1 MSKRSSSRNT
11 RNTNA
16 GRVTIGGITGVVVVA
31 ILLIAQY
38 ALGIDVL
45 NTEEEAPPP
54 PVVDAPADPSV
65 GLVAIPGGYDGG
77 WFQLYFTDPLNTQ
90 DESRFIGAPI
100 EDALVAAIDA
110 AQQRIDVAVFEMTSQ
125 PVTDAL
131 LRAHERGVQ
140 IRVVT
145 DGDHG
150 LERPDTTLDQ
160 LDAVGIPIVSD
171 GSRGAYMHNK
181 FFVIDRLYIWTGSTN
196 ITTNGFYNNN
206 NNALLI
212 RSSQLARNYE
222 DEFEELFA
230 GQFGPTSP
238 GTIRHTDVT
247 ISGTR
252 IETFFESEGNAS
264 NQRDFPARLAEL
276 LDEAHT
282 VRFLANVLTRDD
294 LMQPMIARAQAGEL
308 DVMGVVESVQRR
320 FTMPMFCAG
329 MQVRQDGNPNIMHHK
344 VFILDDEIVV
354 TGSFNFSAG
363 AADSNDENIL
373 IIHNRDIAQAYL
385 EEFQRRW
392 SEASP
397 VPDSALTC

>member
-1 MSKRSSSRNT
+1 MSKSSSGRST
-11 RNTNA
+11 RNTNT
-16 GRVTIGGITGVVVVA
+16 GCVTIGGITGVVVLV

-38 ALGIDVL
+38 VLDIDVL
-45 NTEEEAPPP
+45 DTEEEAPPP
-54 PVVDAPADPSV
+54 AIDAPAEPTT

-77 WFQLYFTDPLNTQ
+77 WFQLYFTDPINTQ

-100 EDALVAAIDA
+100 EDALVAAIDRA
-110 AQQRIDVAVFEMTSQ
+110 EQRIDAAVFEMTSQ

-140 IRVVT
+140 IRIVT

-160 LDAVGIPIVSD
+160 LEDVDIPIVSD
-171 GSRGAYMHNK
+171 GNRGAYMHNK
-181 FFVIDRLYIWTGSTN
+181 FFVIDRLYVWTGSTN
-196 ITTNGFYNNN
+196 ITTNGLYNNN

-230 GQFGPTSP
+230 GKFGPTSP
-238 GTIRHTDVT
+238 AEIRYPDVV
-247 ISGTR
+247 INGTR
-252 IETFFESEGNAS
+252 IETFFESEGNRS

-276 LDEAHT
+276 LNEAHT
-282 VRFLANVLTRDD
+282 VRFMANVLTRDD
-294 LMQPMIARAQAGEL
+294 LMQPMITRAQAGEL

-329 MQVRQDGNPNIMHHK
+329 MQVRQDGNPNTMHHK

-354 TGSFNFSAG
+354 TGSFNFSEG
-363 AADSNDENIL
+363 AANSNDENIL
-373 IIHNRDIAQAYL
+373 IIHNRDVARAYL

-392 SEASP
+392 IEASP
-397 VPDSALTC
+397 VPE